1 MTTRLTSVFLLS
13 AFLLCFVSCSNKKAA
28 ASSASSGY
36 RDYLGEYAYDLP
48 AACLVWEPVQGETD
62 EKGNPVYGI
71 QYREIKDLD
80 KLLASTDTKFLIY
93 FNSRSYGENNTS
105 VTAVV
110 EEIAEKLAG
119 KLTVIS
125 LDGGEFNDLLG
136 KYQVSM
142 LPDFVLCGSGM
153 EAKVFQPA
161 DTTSWSMQEVI
172 DWLASNGYNINGG
185 KNA

>member
-1 MTTRLTSVFLLS
+1 MTTRLTSVLLLT
-13 AFLLCFVSCSNKKAA
+13 ALLLCLVSCSNKKAVS
-28 ASSASSGY
+28 SSAPSGY

-80 KLLASTDTKFLIY
+80 KLLACTDTKFLIY
-93 FNSRSYGENNTS
+93 FNTLSYGENNTGI
-105 VTAVV
+105 TAVV
-110 EEIAEKLAG
+110 EEIAEKLQG
-119 KLTVIS
+119 KLTVLS

-136 KYQVSM
+136 KYQISM

-153 EAKVFQPA
+153 EAKVFKPA
-161 DTTSWSMQEVI
+161 KDDSWNMQEVI
-172 DWLASNGYNINGG
+172 DWLKSNGYDVYGG
-185 KNA
+185 